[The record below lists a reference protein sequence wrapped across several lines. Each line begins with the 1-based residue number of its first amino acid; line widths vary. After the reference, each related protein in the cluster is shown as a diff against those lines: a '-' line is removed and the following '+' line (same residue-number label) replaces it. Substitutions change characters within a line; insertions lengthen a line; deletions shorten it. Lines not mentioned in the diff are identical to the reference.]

1 VRGLFGCGAALLIAG
16 AACGSPGP
24 PPGRYGEQ
32 IYRQNC
38 YACHALEAGRNTA
51 AGPTLHGI
59 VGRGVAAETGFNY
72 SPALR
77 RLAGREGRWTP
88 ELLDRFLAEPET
100 AVPGTEM
107 GFEGLGDPADRHAL
121 IEWLRENQASAL
133 EPTPTTSG

>member
-1 VRGLFGCGAALLIAG
+1 MRLLIGGGAVLLLAG
-16 AACGSPGP
+16 AACGMPGP
-24 PPGRYGEQ
+24 PAGRSGEQ

-59 VGRGVAAETGFNY
+59 VGRAVAAEGSFNY

-77 RLAGREGRWTP
+77 RLAGRQERWTP
-88 ELLDRFLAEPET
+88 ELLDRFLAEPEA

-107 GFEGLGDPADRHAL
+107 GFEGLGNPAERRAL
-121 IEWLRENQASAL
+121 IDWLSARSESNQPHS
-133 EPTPTTSG
+133 

>member
-1 VRGLFGCGAALLIAG
+1 MRGLFGCGAALLVAG

-51 AGPTLHGI
+51 AGPSLHDI
-59 VGRGVAAETGFNY
+59 VGRPVAAEHSFNY
-72 SPALR
+72 SPAMR
-77 RLAGREGRWTP
+77 RLAGREERWTP

-107 GFEGLGDPADRHAL
+107 GFEGLGDPIERRAL
-121 IEWLRENQASAL
+121 IGWLRERNG
-133 EPTPTTSG
+133 TSD